1 MSNWRRNKEFN
12 SMDLHKQKM
21 IEQLFNSLNGKELKD
36 ALPILVNWK
45 KQLKEKGITFSK
57 EENDTLMDIFISE
70 LSPSQR
76 KQFELLKPLLHNN
89 KKP

>member
-12 SMDLHKQKM
+12 NMDLHKQKM
-21 IEQLFNSLNGKELKD
+21 IEQLFNSLKGKELKD

-45 KQLKEKGITFSK
+45 TQLKEKGISFSK